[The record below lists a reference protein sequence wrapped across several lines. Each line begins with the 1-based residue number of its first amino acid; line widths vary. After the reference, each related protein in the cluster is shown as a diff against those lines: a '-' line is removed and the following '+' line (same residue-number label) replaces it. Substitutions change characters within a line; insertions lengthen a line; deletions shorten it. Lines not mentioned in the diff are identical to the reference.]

1 MVDAQKKREMPREM
15 PESSLGTRSARRFEC
30 DLRLLRRELA
40 LTEAQLTSALSSAA
54 AEERRRAAEG
64 AETAA
69 LGEQLRRRERQLL
82 EERERSLHLQR
93 HEETALRYEGMLKS
107 LYAQVGHLGA
117 ERGQL
122 SAKLNNTL
130 RALREKEDV
139 LLRIST
145 RGRGSRQEE
154 ERSGEP
160 NASPATFRSMTSPS
174 MKGLANELR
183 SFHSKMY
190 HESVPPPLPT
200 GALAIPP

>member
-1 MVDAQKKREMPREM
+1 MVDAQKTRAI
-15 PESSLGTRSARRFEC
+15 PEPSLGTRSAAGRFEC

-145 RGRGSRQEE
+145 RGRQSRQEE
-154 ERSGEP
+154 ERRGEP
-160 NASPATFRSMTSPS
+160 NTSPGTFRSMTSPS

-200 GALAIPP
+200 GALAQPP

>member
-1 MVDAQKKREMPREM
+1 VVDAQKKREMPREM
-15 PESSLGTRSARRFEC
+15 PESSLGTRSTRRFEC

-154 ERSGEP
+154 ERRGEP
-160 NASPATFRSMTSPS
+160 NTSPDTFRSMTSPS